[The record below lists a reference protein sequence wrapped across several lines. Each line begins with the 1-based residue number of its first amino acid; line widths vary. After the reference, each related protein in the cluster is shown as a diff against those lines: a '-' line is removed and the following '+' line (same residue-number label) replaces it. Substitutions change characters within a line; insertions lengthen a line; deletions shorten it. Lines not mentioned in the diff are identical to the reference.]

1 MDKQRLRIEHELT
14 SSSTAIIWDL
24 ISTDSGLARWMADSV
39 TQEGEQLTFVWGELW
54 SHHEVRTGTIVEKV
68 KNQYIKVT
76 WDDEDGP
83 DNFFE
88 LRMDKSHI
96 TNDYML
102 TITDFAWD
110 DEMDSLH
117 SIWTDNLARLRN
129 TCGI

>member
-1 MDKQRLRIEHELT
+1 MDKQRLCIEHELT
-14 SSSTAIIWDL
+14 SNSTAIIWDL

-39 TQEGEQLTFVWGELW
+39 TQEGERLTFVWGELW
-54 SHHEVRTGTIVEKV
+54 SHHE
-68 KNQYIKVT
+68 YIRIS
-76 WDDEDGP
+76 WDDEEGP

>member
-1 MDKQRLRIEHELT
+1 MDKQRLCIEHELT
-14 SSSTAIIWDL
+14 SNSTAIIWDL

-54 SHHEVRTGTIVEKV
+54 SHHEVRTATIVEKV

-76 WDDEDGP
+76 
-83 DNFFE
+83 
-88 LRMDKSHI
+88 
-96 TNDYML
+96 
-102 TITDFAWD
+102 WD

>member
-1 MDKQRLRIEHELT
+1 MDKQRLCIEHELT
-14 SSSTAIIWDL
+14 SNSTAIIWDL

-54 SHHEVRTGTIVEKV
+54 SNHEVRTATIVEKV